1 MSSFSNFL
9 TRNILLPVG
18 DLAFGQRMI
27 SRLRFLEKAQW
38 WDPEQISAFQ
48 NEQLAHLIK
57 VAYDEVPFY
66 RELFDHAKVKP
77 GDIKK
82 AADLQKLP
90 IVTKDMLRRNYPART
105 TRSTGQK
112 TYEASTSG
120 STGKNFYVRED
131 AFTAGWYRA
140 TFMLELEWA
149 GWSIGNPHLQ
159 TGMTLDRSLDR
170 KFKDRLLN
178 CHYFSAYQLDD
189 NHLKLILDE
198 IEKYHIQ
205 FLFGYPGS
213 LYHIAKYA
221 KSNGWNIPLKSAAT
235 WGDML
240 YPHYR
245 KEIEEVFQTKVYDT
259 YGCAEGFH
267 IAAQCG
273 ASTHYHIHDLD
284 VITELIDDEG
294 NPVKDGSPGNVTVT
308 RLHPGPMPFIRYQI
322 GDLAIKDNDSCECG
336 RSLSM
341 LSSIEGRD
349 TDIVVTP
356 EGNRLIVHFFTGIL
370 EHYPE
375 IDNFQIIQEDV
386 DSIQLLIVP
395 TTSISSDLEEHIKD
409 TFLQRG
415 TGSLK
420 ISINQVDEIPLGSNG
435 KRRFVINRT
444 INHGNNRNS

>member
-1 MSSFSNFL
+1 M

-38 WDPEQISAFQ
+38 WGPEQISAFQ
-48 NEQLAHLIK
+48 NEQLSHLIK

-77 GDIKK
+77 DDIKK

-90 IVTKDMLRRNYPART
+90 IVTKDMLRRDYPAKT
-105 TRSTGQK
+105 TRNTGQK

-149 GWSIGNPHLQ
+149 DWSIGDPHLQ
-159 TGMTLDRSLDR
+159 TGITPDRSLDR
-170 KFKDRLLN
+170 RFKDKLLN

-213 LYHIAKYA
+213 LYHIARYA
-221 KSNGWNIPLKSAAT
+221 RSRGWNLPLKSSVT

-245 KEIEEVFQTKVYDT
+245 NEIEGVFQTKVYDT
-259 YGCAEGFH
+259 YGCGEGFQ
-267 IAAQCG
+267 IAAQCEQG
-273 ASTHYHIHDLD
+273 NYHLFSTDIVAEFLNDDGLPVPPGEVGD
-284 VITELIDDEG
+284 IVI
-294 NPVKDGSPGNVTVT
+294 T
-308 RLHPGPMPFIRYQI
+308 RLHPGPMPLIRYAN
-322 GDLAIKDNDSCECG
+322 GDRGISGGGDVCPCG
-336 RSLSM
+336 RGYPLM
-341 LSSIEGRD
+341 KSISGRS
-349 TDIVVTP
+349 TDIIVTP
-356 EGNRLIVHFFTGIL
+356 SGNRLIVHFFTGVL
-370 EHYPE
+370 EHFPV
-375 IDNFQIIQEDV
+375 IDTFQVTQKAI
-386 DSIQLLIVP
+386 DSIELRIVP
-395 TTSISSDLEEHIKD
+395 MRQISSVEVESIVSALKEKGCGDLQIKVE
-409 TFLQRG
+409 
-415 TGSLK
+415 
-420 ISINQVDEIPLGSNG
+420 IVNEIPLPPSG
-435 KRRFVINRT
+435 KHRFVINELNT
-444 INHGNNRNS
+444 PLGK